1 MFIETNELFVINN
14 KQANCNVE
22 NLPLKMNFKR
32 KNITG
37 LKRKLYVIIY
47 TFFLIIVIPGELVGQ
62 EADFIPSGEI
72 SVRLFEDGRYL
83 EALRHFEALM
93 VKYPADPLYKY
104 YAGACLVE
112 SGSNYDESAGLLK
125 TALDESSSL
134 RKVPVD
140 AWYYRGRANQ
150 MAGNFEEAINCYDRF
165 RESVRKKELKAY
177 NIDLLIEQC
186 VAQYSPEDKP
196 VYPADKP
203 ALDEIEVDSILS
215 DSKIIPEPGAVIISS
230 PEPVPVAKGTIEETS
245 DDYDMIVGLAL
256 EYQFK
261 ADSLSRLASRYRST
275 VKSLSGQDRETISK
289 KILELESMTFEF
301 QSLADGKL
309 SEAARFN
316 RVFFDGEPEQDIKP
330 VGVAETVISDTPLIS
345 DKPDKLI
352 VPEENADSLM
362 VVRPVLVLF
371 EDDFRQPEII
381 PVNDT
386 LPQGL
391 FYRIQTAAFRNPVKP
406 SYFKT
411 LGPVYGLREDGSDIT
426 FYNIGY
432 FRKKE
437 DAEMALMKV
446 RSEGYKDAFVIAHMD
461 GKRISFERSEVLEK
475 DWSSVSLFD
484 HEVIVK
490 GDSPAEPS
498 TLIFRIQVRSSKKEL
513 PEEEVETLRLVAG
526 DRDFDILKNDK
537 DEFVYLIGKFL
548 TFESALNYSDL
559 LYRNGMKDARVAAY
573 MGVKEIPVEK
583 ARELFDTNYN
593 K

>member
-32 KNITG
+32 KYITG
-37 LKRKLYVIIY
+37 LKKKLYVIIY

-72 SVRLFEDGRYL
+72 SVRLFEDGKYM
-83 EALRHFEALM
+83 EAFRHFEALM

-112 SGSNYDESAGLLK
+112 SGSNYDKSVVLLK

-150 MAGNFEEAINCYDRF
+150 LAGNFEEAIICYDRF

-186 VAQYSPEDKP
+186 VSQYS
-196 VYPADKP
+196 PADKP
-203 ALDEIEVDSILS
+203 VFDEITDDSLIL
-215 DSKIIPEPGAVIISS
+215 DSKTIPDPRAGIISS
-230 PEPVPVAKGTIEETS
+230 PETVPVAKRTIEETLH
-245 DDYDMIVGLAL
+245 DYDMIVSLAL

-261 ADSLSRLASRYRST
+261 ADSLSRLANRYRST

-301 QSLADGKL
+301 QSLADRKL

-316 RVFFDGEPEQDIKP
+316 RVFFDGEPEHDIKP
-330 VGVAETVISDTPLIS
+330 VGVAETVNSDTPLIS
-345 DKPDKLI
+345 DKPDRLI
-352 VPEENADSLM
+352 VPEENTDSLEI
-362 VVRPVLVLF
+362 VRPVLVLF
-371 EDDFRQPEII
+371 EDDFRQPEVI

-386 LPQGL
+386 LPEGL
-391 FYRIQTAAFRNPVKP
+391 FYRIQTAAFRNPIKP

-437 DAEMALMKV
+437 DAEKALMKV

-461 GKRISFERSEVLEK
+461 GERISFERSEVLEK
-475 DWSSVSLFD
+475 DWARVSLFD
-484 HEVIVK
+484 PEVVVK

-498 TLIFRIQVRSSKKEL
+498 TLIFRIQVRSSKKKL